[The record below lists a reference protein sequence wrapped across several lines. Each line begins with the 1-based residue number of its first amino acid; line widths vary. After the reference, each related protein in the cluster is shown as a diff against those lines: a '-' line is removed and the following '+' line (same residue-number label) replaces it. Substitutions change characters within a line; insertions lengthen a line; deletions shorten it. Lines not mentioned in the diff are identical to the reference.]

1 MTHKILNGKRLKA
14 DKKKNDKRLTAH
26 QSAILYGSPALC
38 HRLRLSSKRRHTCP
52 APFRQRLW
60 TQNVRGMA
68 IKDGDPNGAQLI
80 CFLFGAAKLWF
91 GASKQWF
98 GTSKRWFGAG
108 KR

>member
-14 DKKKNDKRLTAH
+14 DKKERQTTDNSSVRHFIWLTRLMPPATLEQQTTTHLSRTFPTKTLDTKCKRT
-26 QSAILYGSPALC
+26 
-38 HRLRLSSKRRHTCP
+38 
-52 APFRQRLW
+52 
-60 TQNVRGMA
+60 A

-80 CFLFGAAKLWF
+80 CFSFGAAKLWF
-91 GASKQWF
+91 GAGKRWF